1 MPFVTERWSGGM
13 LTNFQTTRRSIR
25 KMTSI
30 DKMQT
35 DGTWE
40 TLKTGAGMMD
50 CKKAL
55 TETNGDFEAAIDVLR
70 KKGQKV
76 AAKRGE
82 NEAKEGLIFAET
94 AEDGKSGIVFA
105 LSCETDF
112 VAKNSD
118 FQAFVRSLVDVAL
131 KNMPASKEELMGLKY
146 DDKLTVEEKITE
158 HVGVIGEK
166 LVISG
171 YEVIKADQVVGYNH
185 PGNQLA
191 SLVGLNKDSE
201 TANDAGKQVAM
212 QVAAMNPIA
221 LNKDGIDDETIARE
235 LEVGKDLAIQEGKP
249 AEMAEK
255 IAQGRLN
262 KFFKENTLLSQAFV
276 RDNKVTVEQFLKST
290 EDGLT
295 VVDFKRY
302 AMS

>member
-1 MPFVTERWSGGM
+1 MAITAAEVNKLRQM
-13 LTNFQTTRRSIR
+13 
-25 KMTSI
+25 
-30 DKMQT
+30 
-35 DGTWE
+35 
-40 TLKTGAGMMD
+40 TGAGMMD

-55 TETNGDFEAAIDVLR
+55 VETDGDFEAAIDALR

-82 NEAKEGLIFAET
+82 NETKEGLIFAQPS
-94 AEDGKSGIVFA
+94 ADGKSGVVLA

-118 FQAFVRSLVDVAL
+118 FVAFVQSIVDVAMA
-131 KNMPASKEELMGLKY
+131 NMPATTEALMALPY
-146 DDKLTVEEKITE
+146 NDKLTVEEKITE
-158 HVGVIGEK
+158 QIGVIGEK

-171 YEVIKADQVVGYNH
+171 YEVINADQVVGYNH

-201 TANDAGKQVAM
+201 SAAEAGKQVAM

-221 LNKDGIDDETIARE
+221 LNKDGVDQDTVRRE
-235 LEVGKDLAIQEGKP
+235 LEVGKELAIQEGKP
-249 AEMAEK
+249 AEMADK

-262 KFFKENTLLSQAFV
+262 KFFKENTLLSQDFV
-276 RDNKVTVEQFLKST
+276 RDNKVTVEQFLNST
-290 EDGLT
+290 EAGLT
-295 VVDFKRY
+295 VTEFKRLS
-302 AMS
+302 MS